1 MDDPLDGIERK
12 VEQIIALCAAL
23 RVENHRLRD
32 RVGELEEEKQDL
44 AARMT
49 TARERI
55 EGLLDRLPA
64 E

>member
-32 RVGELEEEKQDL
+32 RVGELEEEKQNL